1 MKINRLKSLAAHL
14 SLWIVSLGTLIFIA
28 VLGANYYK
36 SLNLLEDDI
45 EDLTTEKAISTVR
58 EVEAVFGAAATNADT
73 LSSIVSTSDT
83 TAAQIHKTIK
93 SFINT
98 NASIF
103 GMTVAL
109 EPLTLLKDQGDF
121 SPYYYGKKNQLA
133 FSDLADNNYNY
144 KSKSW
149 YTEPKELNKPV
160 WSKAYFDE
168 GGGDVWMIT
177 YSTPIYLA
185 GSGIFT
191 GIATA
196 DINLEFLDAL
206 IKKAKIG
213 KLGAAYIVT
222 SDDTIIARSNSTTK
236 LSRSTELN
244 RLTKT
249 TVDPD
254 KWQHYKNSKKGS
266 APHRFTSS
274 CPKGEN
280 QSQDVDTGICR
291 YTIKALNNDWK
302 VIIILPEIELSARI
316 NELTIEIA
324 NIAAIG
330 LIILFLTITFI
341 TRYLTRP
348 LGRLAKATKDIGA
361 GYLDTEI
368 PDPIREDEIGA
379 LTDDFSS
386 MRKALKIYIAE
397 VQEATARQ
405 QKLESEIQIA
415 KDIQMSMIPGAGKA
429 FIREDAYQ
437 LFALLRPAR
446 SVGGDL
452 YYFKQLDNTLHFILG
467 DVSDK
472 GVPAALFMAKTVT
485 LYTRALR
492 DNLSPGKTFAMM
504 NDILSQNND
513 ACMFVT
519 ALCGNIDLNTGSVV
533 MSNAG
538 HMDPIVQDTE
548 GSRELK
554 INGATALGLMEDVDY
569 PDIELQLDHKTS
581 MIMYT
586 DGISEAHD
594 IDSKQYSD
602 EKLFDLISNIDTS
615 NTEETGTTIIQSVD
629 DFAGEA
635 EQFDDITIL
644 IIRYE

>member
-1 MKINRLKSLAAHL
+1 MKINRLQSLAARL

-36 SLNLLEDDI
+36 SLSLLKDDV
-45 EDLTTEKAISTVR
+45 EDLTKEKAISTVR
-58 EVEAVFGAAATNADT
+58 EIEAVFSAAATSADT

-83 TAAQIHKTIK
+83 SAAQIHKTIK
-93 SFINT
+93 AFINT
-98 NASIF
+98 NQSIF

-109 EPLTLLKDQGDF
+109 EPLSLLKNQGDY
-121 SPYYYGKKNQLA
+121 SPYYYGKKNELA
-133 FSDLADNNYNY
+133 FSDLAKDNYNY

-149 YTEPKELNKPV
+149 YSKPKELNKPV

-177 YSTPIYLA
+177 YSTPIYLTGGKTFA
-185 GSGIFT
+185 

-213 KLGAAYIVT
+213 KLGTAFIVT
-222 SDDTIIARSNSTTK
+222 SDDTIIARSNSTAK
-236 LSRSTELN
+236 LSRSTKLA
-244 RLTKT
+244 RLTEA
-249 TVDPD
+249 TVDPSR
-254 KWQHYKNSKKGS
+254 WQHYKDSKKGS
-266 APHRFTSS
+266 VTYPFTDT
-274 CPKGEN
+274 CPKNEN
-280 QSQDVDTGICR
+280 QNKEIDTGTCR

-302 VIIILPEIELSARI
+302 VIIILPEKELSARI
-316 NELTIEIA
+316 NELTTEIA
-324 NIAAIG
+324 TIAAIG
-330 LIILFLTITFI
+330 LMILLLTITFI
-341 TRYLTRP
+341 TRYLTKP

-361 GYLDTEI
+361 GHLDTEI
-368 PDPIREDEIGA
+368 PDPVREDEIGA

-386 MRKALKIYIAE
+386 MRKALKVYIGE
-397 VQEATARQ
+397 VKEATAKQ

-415 KDIQMSMIPGAGKA
+415 KDIQMSMIPGSGKA
-429 FIREDAYQ
+429 VIKNDAYQ

-452 YYFKQLDNTLHFILG
+452 YYFKQLDCTLHFILG

-492 DNLSPGKTFAMM
+492 DDLSPGKTLTMM

-519 ALCGNIDLNTGSVV
+519 ALCGHIDLNTGTVV

-538 HMDPIVQDTE
+538 HMDPIIQDTQ
-548 GSRELK
+548 GTREQEV
-554 INGATALGLMEDVDY
+554 NGATALGLMEGVDY
-569 PDIELQLDHKTS
+569 PDVTFQLDHKTS

-594 IDSKQYSD
+594 IDSNQYSD
-602 EKLFDLISNIDTS
+602 EKLIDLITGIDTS
-615 NTEETGTTIIQSVD
+615 SSEKTGTTIIQSVD
-629 DFAGEA
+629 DFAGDT
-635 EQFDDITIL
+635 EQFDDITIM

>member
-1 MKINRLKSLAAHL
+1 MKINRLQSLAAHL

-28 VLGANYYK
+28 VLAANYYK
-36 SLNLLEDDI
+36 SLSLLEDDV
-45 EDLTTEKAISTVR
+45 EDLTKEKAISTVR
-58 EVEAVFGAAATNADT
+58 EIEAVFSAAATSADT

-93 SFINT
+93 AFINT
-98 NASIF
+98 NQSIF

-109 EPLTLLKDQGDF
+109 EPLSLLKNQGDY
-121 SPYYYGKKNQLA
+121 SPYYYGKKNELA
-133 FSDLADNNYNY
+133 FSDLADINYNY

-149 YTEPKELNKPV
+149 YSEPKELNKPV

-177 YSTPIYLA
+177 YSTPIYLS
-185 GSGIFT
+185 GSRTFA

-196 DINLEFLDAL
+196 DINLDFLDTL

-213 KLGAAYIVT
+213 KHGTALIVT
-222 SDDTIIARSNSTTK
+222 SDDTIIARSNSTEK
-236 LSRSTELN
+236 LSRSTKLT
-244 RLTKT
+244 RLSKA
-249 TVDPD
+249 TVDPSRW
-254 KWQHYKNSKKGS
+254 KHYKDSKKDS
-266 APHRFTSS
+266 APYPFTSS
-274 CPKGEN
+274 CPKDEN
-280 QSQDVDTGICR
+280 QSKDIDTGTCR

-302 VIIILPEIELSARI
+302 VIIILPEKELSARI
-316 NELTIEIA
+316 NALTTEIA
-324 NIAAIG
+324 AIAVIG
-330 LIILFLTITFI
+330 LIILLLTITFI
-341 TRYLTRP
+341 TRHLTQP
-348 LGRLAKATKDIGA
+348 LGRLARATKDIGA
-361 GYLDTEI
+361 GHLDTVI
-368 PDPIREDEIGA
+368 PEPIREDEIGA

-386 MRKALKIYIAE
+386 MRKALKVYISE
-397 VQEATARQ
+397 VQEATAKQ

-415 KDIQMSMIPGAGKA
+415 RDIQMSMIPGSGKA
-429 FIREDAYQ
+429 AVKCDAYQ

-492 DNLSPGKTFAMM
+492 DDLSPGQTFSMM
-504 NDILSQNND
+504 NDILAQNND

-519 ALCGNIDLNTGSVV
+519 ALCGNIDLKTGTVV

-538 HMDPIVQDTE
+538 HMSPIIQNTQNT
-548 GSRELK
+548 REQEVR
-554 INGATALGLMEDVDY
+554 GATALGLMENIDY
-569 PDIELQLDHKTS
+569 PDIEFQLEHES
-581 MIMYT
+581 SIIMYT

-594 IDSKQYSD
+594 KDSNQYSD
-602 EKLFDLISNIDTS
+602 EKLIDLITHTDTS
-615 NTEETGTTIIQSVD
+615 NVELAGSSIIKSVD